1 MPKPSAISVFAAA
14 TSLLVAS
21 APAVHAQSAGG
32 LKEWNTDQDVSEESV
47 LDSDA
52 AALKK
57 RQSKKIFVF
66 PLEKARTAGDSI
78 LFFSKGATAP
88 FFMPKKAPRRAP
100 VHLFYEDQN
109 LKVVLTRPPS
119 LLAPSI

>member
-21 APAVHAQSAGG
+21 APAAHAQSAGG
-32 LKEWNTDQDVSEESV
+32 LKEWNTDQDVNEESV

-57 RQSKKIFVF
+57 
-66 PLEKARTAGDSI
+66 KAEQ
-78 LFFSKGATAP
+78 
-88 FFMPKKAPRRAP
+88 
-100 VHLFYEDQN
+100 EDICVPIGEGEN
-109 LKVVLTRPPS
+109 CW
-119 LLAPSI
+119 

>member
-21 APAVHAQSAGG
+21 ASALHAQDAGG
-32 LKEWNTDQDVSEESV
+32 LTEWTTDQGVDEESV

-57 RQSKKIFVF
+57 KAE
-66 PLEKARTAGDSI
+66 LEDICVPIGE
-78 LFFSKGATAP
+78 G
-88 FFMPKKAPRRAP
+88 
-100 VHLFYEDQN
+100 EN
-109 LKVVLTRPPS
+109 CW
-119 LLAPSI
+119 